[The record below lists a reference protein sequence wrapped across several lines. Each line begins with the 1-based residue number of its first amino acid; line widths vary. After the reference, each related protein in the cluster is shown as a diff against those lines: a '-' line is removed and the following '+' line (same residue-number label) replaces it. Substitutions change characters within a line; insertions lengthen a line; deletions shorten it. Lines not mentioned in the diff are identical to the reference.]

1 MPVSAAQ
8 VGEGLTKFASVA
20 EMAGASIEEASAMLV
35 GGGAISQDFSAMGNA
50 LKISTLRIRGMRGAL
65 QELGEEV
72 DDKIESVSKIQT
84 QILNLTSGKVNIFE
98 DDGKTFRN
106 IYDVYKDIAT
116 IWNDLSD
123 TNQADLLEIIA
134 GKTRSNQI
142 AALMKGWSDVEKA
155 VNVASNAE
163 GTAREE
169 QEKYMNSIEGKMAA
183 LETSWQALSN
193 SILSSDLLKWLIDAG
208 NAVLTL
214 ADNLG
219 GLPTLFT
226 TIAGGLSLFKN
237 VGRGKMFPLN
247 KYANC
252 LMCSVR

>member
-1 MPVSAAQ
+1 MMK
-8 VGEGLTKFASVA
+8 GKLE
-20 EMAGASIEEASAMLV
+20 
-35 GGGAISQDFSAMGNA
+35 
-50 LKISTLRIRGMRGAL
+50 
-65 QELGEEV
+65 ELGEEV
-72 DDKIESVSKIQT
+72 DENVESVSKMQT
-84 QILNLTSGKVNIFE
+84 QILNLSHGKINIFE
-98 DDGKTFRN
+98 DDGKSFRN
-106 IYDVYKDIAT
+106 IYDIFKDIAG
-116 IWNDLSD
+116 IWNELED
-123 TNQADLLEIIA
+123 TEQANLLELIA
-134 GKTRSNQI
+134 GKTRSNQV
-142 AALMKGWSDVEKA
+142 AALVRGWSDVEKA

-208 NAVLTL
+208 NAALTL